1 MPSKQGIAISVN
13 SKTVRLFYTTVSLD
27 SFNDSPVIS
36 CYLVN
41 RQWSCLAAEHGSEVF
56 LSWVHQWKTNIHAFV
71 KFACWTETI
80 SWPNPI
86 KKKNILPC
94 YGYSLEHLLDSC
106 GIASKC
112 HGHLQ
117 SLWWDVAHGCLD
129 VVGDP
134 FNEVGWVLVLNVKH
148 LFVHFLGRHTS
159 TEESRSGQVA
169 TMARISCAHHV
180 LGIEHPCRKWGLEE
194 MNSLIDI

>member
-1 MPSKQGIAISVN
+1 MKKLTLMLLLG
-13 SKTVRLFYTTVSLD
+13 L
-27 SFNDSPVIS
+27 
-36 CYLVN
+36 YL
-41 RQWSCLAAEHGSEVF
+41 EHGP
-56 LSWVHQWKTNIHAFV
+56 
-71 KFACWTETI
+71 I
-80 SWPNPI
+80 SWSQSNQEI
-86 KKKNILPC
+86 KNILPC
-94 YGYSLEHLLDSC
+94 HGYSLEHLLDSC

-180 LGIEHPCRKWGLEE
+180 LGIEHPCRRWGQEE
-194 MNSLIDI
+194 TWSLTVYFWLFDTLLSR